1 MAFPRPPGPAVMH
14 PGVLDR
20 LAAIAA
26 GGSLGALAR
35 FAVSRW
41 TQARTGGL
49 FPWGTLV
56 INLTGCFGIGLLFG
70 FFENIVVSP
79 SVRAFLLI
87 GFLGAFTTFSTY
99 SIETINLLRDG
110 EIRLAVFTV
119 LLNNGLGLAL
129 TLVGWWTARIVLRS
143 LR

>member
-1 MAFPRPPGPAVMH
+1 MPSPGPRDPAVMRA
-14 PGVLDR
+14 GVIRR

-35 FAVSRW
+35 FAFSRW

-110 EIRLAVFTV
+110 EVRFAVFNV

-129 TLVGWWTARIVLRS
+129 TLVGWWTARIVLRF